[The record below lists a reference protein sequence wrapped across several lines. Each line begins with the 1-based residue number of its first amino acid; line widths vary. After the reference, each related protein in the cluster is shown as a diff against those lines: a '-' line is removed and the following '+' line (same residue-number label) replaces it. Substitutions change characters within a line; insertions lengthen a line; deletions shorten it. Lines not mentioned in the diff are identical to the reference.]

1 MNDMSVKG
9 RRVDMSAQFGTSSS
23 LRVVEPATKN
33 DIEEMKARMAELDKR
48 IVRAQRT
55 ADHPEFTAG
64 FKREMNSMW
73 NCVNL
78 TGILAGLGLGLIL
91 CVALVWVIV

>member
-9 RRVDMSAQFGTSSS
+9 RTIDLNPQSDSSS

-78 TGILAGLGLGLIL
+78 TGVLAGLGLGLIL
-91 CVALVWVIV
+91 CAALVWVIV

>member
-1 MNDMSVKG
+1 
-9 RRVDMSAQFGTSSS
+9 
-23 LRVVEPATKN
+23 
-33 DIEEMKARMAELDKR
+33 MAELDKR

-78 TGILAGLGLGLIL
+78 TGILSGLGLGLIL
-91 CVALVWVIV
+91 CVGLMWVIV

>member
-9 RRVDMSAQFGTSSS
+9 RKIELNPQSDSSS
-23 LRVVEPATKN
+23 
-33 DIEEMKARMAELDKR
+33 MKARMAELDKR

-55 ADHPEFTAG
+55 ADHPEFTVG
-64 FKREMNSMW
+64 FKKEMNSMW

-78 TGILAGLGLGLIL
+78 TGVLAGLGLGLIL
-91 CVALVWVIV
+91 CAALVWVIV